1 MNKKYILLESAPTN
15 EEYMKLRKAVGWG
28 DVDADA
34 VKTGWSNSLF
44 SVCVMFENEVIGCG
58 RVIGDGGIYFY
69 IQDVIILPE
78 FQRQGIGEVIM
89 NSLMEYLK
97 ANAHAEAFIGLM
109 AAKESSEFYKQF
121 GFKERP
127 FDAPLSRFQPAVMI
141 QPLRDCYG
149 RYGKKKF
156 YSPLTIDQCRA
167 ILEEQVEHRTRPLG
181 AFYLPRVSS
190 RRMFDKLTIR
200 KKEIKPFTVFYDIDS
215 LIGNFCKM
223 FKVNSPGPPGPNA
236 LDIAFTLQKIKV
248 SNMSIDVGNRGHF
261 CQPVQ
266 RHLRTPGIIE
276 SQKYFSSSCARHNW
290 PFRFCTSG
298 GLGDFYGV

>member
-127 FDAPLSRFQPAVMI
+127 FDAPGM
-141 QPLRDCYG
+141 Y
-149 RYGKKKF
+149 
-156 YSPLTIDQCRA
+156 TI
-167 ILEEQVEHRTRPLG
+167 L
-181 AFYLPRVSS
+181 
-190 RRMFDKLTIR
+190 K
-200 KKEIKPFTVFYDIDS
+200 
-215 LIGNFCKM
+215 
-223 FKVNSPGPPGPNA
+223 
-236 LDIAFTLQKIKV
+236 
-248 SNMSIDVGNRGHF
+248 
-261 CQPVQ
+261 
-266 RHLRTPGIIE
+266 
-276 SQKYFSSSCARHNW
+276 
-290 PFRFCTSG
+290 
-298 GLGDFYGV
+298 